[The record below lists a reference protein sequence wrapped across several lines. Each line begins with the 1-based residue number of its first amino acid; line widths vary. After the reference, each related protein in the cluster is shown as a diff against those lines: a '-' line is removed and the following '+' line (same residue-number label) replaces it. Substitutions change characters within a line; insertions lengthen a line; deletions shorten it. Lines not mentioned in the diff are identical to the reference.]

1 MGEIITTDEFSE
13 WFCGLGDDQA
23 KAIVHVVE
31 ILRLKGTT
39 LGHPYSSAIKGSR
52 CPFRELRSHRYASAL
67 RVIYAYS
74 PEQNA
79 VLLIVGDKAGSPRF
93 YQEIIPKAEKIWQQ
107 YLKERAETLRRSK
120 PTEPPPRNT
129 RRR

>member
-1 MGEIITTDEFSE
+1 MGEIITTDEFSD

-52 CPFRELRSHRYASAL
+52 YPFRELRSQRYASAL

-79 VLLIVGDKAGSPRF
+79 VLLIAGDKAGNPRF
-93 YQEIIPKAEKIWQQ
+93 YQEIIPKAERIWKQ
-107 YLKERAETLRRSK
+107 YLKERTEELRRSRIA
-120 PTEPPPRNT
+120 EPP

>member
-1 MGEIITTDEFSE
+1 MGEIITTDEFSD

-31 ILRLKGTT
+31 ILCLKGTT

-52 CPFRELRSHRYASAL
+52 YPFRELRSQRYASAL

-79 VLLIVGDKAGSPRF
+79 VLLIAGDKAGNPRF
-93 YQEIIPKAEKIWQQ
+93 YQEIIPKAERIWKQ
-107 YLKERAETLRRSK
+107 YLKERTEELRRSRIA
-120 PTEPPPRNT
+120 EPP

>member
-1 MGEIITTDEFSE
+1 MGEIITTDEFSD
-13 WFCGLGDDQA
+13 WFCELGDDQA

-52 CPFRELRSHRYASAL
+52 YPFRELRSQRYASAL

-79 VLLIVGDKAGSPRF
+79 VLLIAGDKAGNPRF
-93 YQEIIPKAEKIWQQ
+93 YKEIIPKAERIWQQ
-107 YLKERAETLRRSK
+107 YLKERAEESRQSK
-120 PTEPPPRNT
+120 KAEPP